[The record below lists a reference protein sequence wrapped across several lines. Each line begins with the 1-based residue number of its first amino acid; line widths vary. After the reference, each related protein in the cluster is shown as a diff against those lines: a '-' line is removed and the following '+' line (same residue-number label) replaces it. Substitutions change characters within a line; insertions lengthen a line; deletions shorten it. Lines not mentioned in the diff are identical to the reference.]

1 MEHLLYSATSG
12 DSKKILDEIKNTDQ
26 DIGYFLHYVIE
37 QTPYYVYVI
46 KSEDSQWSLQIVH
59 NAEAY
64 DGIYSVTDIDNELQP
79 YKINEKVLTHLK
91 SMAILKH
98 ENNEQINEKDIE
110 KAVRNTLFDYMI
122 ENESD
127 VQVEMNLDDVINNY
141 CLYQLNKLDNAEQS
155 NINENTIASYK
166 QQLKEKLTEMD
177 SEYIYV
183 NIKDVINKLLRME
196 EQVVVCDIAAAETYN
211 NFDWM
216 ENLPLDTLINLM
228 TKKDEWEDESDY
240 IQFNSNRKEHLKEIV
255 DFAKNDIDGKT
266 SGLFRLMAQNGLTLD
281 VLKDEQSLE
290 QLSGTVDSFRK
301 NLKSELE
308 NSARYE
314 MSFMAYATKM
324 GYEDILKV
332 NLLNTLAN
340 IKDKLDD
347 TLYEYKTENNETKQI
362 QLPFTLTDT
371 LSPELKQMFE
381 HSGIKLEN
389 CNGGVLG
396 PDVGVCSSFDLK
408 DYQLEIPY
416 KDVKIDL
423 SDDSRY
429 GYGLN
434 EIAGLSDRCYSNGK
448 VKQQELSPHNI
459 EINQNTYQHFAG
471 TTEQL
476 LKQQEL
482 DLDSSYAVSID
493 SADSSVS
500 SFAVKK
506 RKPK

>member
-1 MEHLLYSATSG
+1 MEHFLFNTKSD
-12 DSKKILDEIKNTDQ
+12 DSKKILDEIKANDQ
-26 DIGYFLHYVIE
+26 DIGHFLHYVIE
-37 QTPYYVYVI
+37 QTPYYVHAI
-46 KSEDSQWSLQIVH
+46 KNEDNQYLIHIVH
-59 NAEAY
+59 NA
-64 DGIYSVTDIDNELQP
+64 DGYESVDSITNISDELQP
-79 YKINEKVLTHLK
+79 YKINKKVLTNLK
-91 SMAILKH
+91 SIASSQYEK
-98 ENNEQINEKDIE
+98 NEQINEKDIE
-110 KAVRNTLFDYMI
+110 NAIHQTLFDYII

-127 VQVEMNLDDVINNY
+127 MQLKPELEMDDIINDY
-141 CLYQLNKLDNAEQS
+141 CLYQLDELDNEEQD
-155 NINENTIASYK
+155 NISENTIDSYK
-166 QQLKEKLTEMD
+166 QYLKEKLTEMD
-177 SEYIYV
+177 SEYVYV
-183 NIKDVINKLLRME
+183 NLKYMINKLLRIE
-196 EQVVVCDIAAAETYN
+196 EQVVVCDISAAETYN

-228 TKKDEWEDESDY
+228 TKKEEYDNESEY
-240 IQFNSNRKEHLKEIV
+240 IEFNSNRKQHLEEIV

-281 VLKDEQSLE
+281 VLKDEQSLN
-290 QLSGTVDSFRK
+290 QLSDTVDSFRK

-324 GYEDILKV
+324 DYEDILKS

-347 TLYEYKTENNETKQI
+347 NLYDYKMEENEIKHV

-381 HSGIKLEN
+381 HKGIKLEN
-389 CNGGVLG
+389 CNGGILG
-396 PDVGVCSSFDLK
+396 PDVGVCSSFELK

-448 VKQQELSPHNI
+448 VKQEALSPQNI
-459 EINQNTYQHFAG
+459 EINQNTYQHFAE

-482 DLDSSYAVSID
+482 DLDSSNSTVKNY
-493 SADSSVS
+493 
-500 SFAVKK
+500 KK

>member
-12 DSKKILDEIKNTDQ
+12 DSKKILDEIKTNDQ
-26 DIGYFLHYVIE
+26 DIGHFLHYVIE
-37 QTPYYVYVI
+37 QTPYYVYVT

-91 SMAILKH
+91 SMAILKR
-98 ENNEQINEKDIE
+98 ENNEKINEKDIE

-127 VQVEMNLDDVINNY
+127 VQVEMNLDDVINDY

-196 EQVVVCDIAAAETYN
+196 EQVVVCDIAEAETYN

-228 TKKDEWEDESDY
+228 TKKDEWEEESDY
-240 IQFNSNRKEHLKEIV
+240 IQFNSNRKEHLKEII

-266 SGLFRLMAQNGLTLD
+266 SGLFRLMTQNGLTLD
-281 VLKDEQSLE
+281 TLKDEQSLN
-290 QLSGTVDSFRK
+290 QLSETVDSFRK

-314 MSFMAYATKM
+314 MSFMAYTAKM
-324 GYEDILKV
+324 DYEDILKV

-347 TLYEYKTENNETKQI
+347 NLYDYKTEQNETKQI

-434 EIAGLSDRCYSNGK
+434 EIAGLSDRCYSNGT
-448 VKQQELSPHNI
+448 VKQEALSSQNI
-459 EINQNTYQHFAG
+459 EINKNTYQHFADA
-471 TTEQL
+471 TEQL

-482 DLDSSYAVSID
+482 ALDSSYAVSID

-500 SFAVKK
+500 SSAVKK